1 MEAAQALADLTEIS
15 SQIES
20 AVLAG
25 ADGSVAAS
33 TYGDDERASSVAQ
46 AALELLR
53 EAEQGRAEGSA
64 GLVQLQAA
72 TPEGCV
78 FVVRDGAHVVA
89 AVTGCGPDRGPRV
102 LRPEDVPAPR
112 RRGGAEEAGSA
123 AAQEGGAK
131 KAAKS
136 EPASSGEI
144 RAQDGREERGDG
156 WRRRRVAAA
165 LVAVGSVAGAV
176 VWRRRSG
183 RRLRARR
190 PLLRRRLDGL
200 ARGGLA
206 GGRAPAPARAT
217 GPVPRAD
224 RGSR

>member
-20 AVLAG
+20 ALLAG

-89 AVTGCGPDRGPRV
+89 AVTGADPTVGLVFYDLKTCLRLVGEEEQKKPARQPRKK
-102 LRPEDVPAPR
+102 
-112 RRGGAEEAGSA
+112 AEP
-123 AAQEGGAK
+123 K

-136 EPASSGEI
+136 EPKTGAKSEEKGGE
-144 RAQDGREERGDG
+144 G
-156 WRRRRVAAA
+156 
-165 LVAVGSVAGAV
+165 
-176 VWRRRSG
+176 
-183 RRLRARR
+183 
-190 PLLRRRLDGL
+190 
-200 ARGGLA
+200 
-206 GGRAPAPARAT
+206 
-217 GPVPRAD
+217 
-224 RGSR
+224 